1 VPASKTASQKKV
13 SAAQEVARLREEIRR
28 HERLYYVLDKPEIED
43 AEFDRM
49 MNHLKEMEAA
59 HPELVTPDSPTQRV
73 GGTPRKGFETRRHQP
88 AMLSLDNAFSFDG
101 LADFDRRVRELLG
114 RDQVDY
120 VVEHKFD
127 GLSIALLYEK
137 GALAYG
143 VTRGDGVTGEDVT
156 ANVRTIQSIPNQV
169 DLALCKKIG
178 LPADFE
184 VRGEIVMPRKA
195 FEELNRQQEERG
207 GKRFA
212 NPRNAA
218 AGAVRVLDSRITASR
233 GLEFAGYTLLAGGRA
248 PFARHS
254 ESLDA
259 MGKLHLRAAKEWKL
273 LRSVEQV
280 TKYCESWT
288 DRRDSLPYEI
298 DGIVVKVDQTPLQM
312 ELGYTSKAPR
322 WAIAYKFA
330 ARKETTVVREVTFSV
345 GRTGTLTPGAVLEPV
360 VVGGVT
366 VKSSTLHNM
375 DEIERLG
382 LAAGDTVLLERAGDV
397 IPHIVKVVSQGK
409 DRRPVH
415 VPERC
420 PECGSRIHKDPEEVA
435 YRCLNVACPARRRES
450 LIHFAGRHAMNIDGL
465 GDKIVDQLVDT
476 GLVKDFADLYHLKLD
491 QVAGLER
498 RAEKSAQNLL
508 DEIAASKKNDLARLV
523 YALGIRFVGERTAQL
538 LAEHFGSMEAL
549 SAASEEELTAVTE
562 VGPKIAASIAEFFSE
577 RANRQVLDRLRAEGV
592 DPRHERRALQS
603 TRLAGRSFVFT
614 GALARQSREEGGAL
628 VVAHGG
634 KVSSSVSKNTSFVV
648 VGADPGSKVDRAKT
662 LGVRILSEDE
672 FDDLIAGKLPLE
684 EAEPKAKPKAKKE
697 AKEKKVKE
705 KARKKSA

>member
-1 VPASKTASQKKV
+1 MPASKTASQKKV

-498 RAEKSAQNLL
+498 RAEKSAQNLM

-603 TRLAGRSFVFT
+603 TRLAERSFVFT